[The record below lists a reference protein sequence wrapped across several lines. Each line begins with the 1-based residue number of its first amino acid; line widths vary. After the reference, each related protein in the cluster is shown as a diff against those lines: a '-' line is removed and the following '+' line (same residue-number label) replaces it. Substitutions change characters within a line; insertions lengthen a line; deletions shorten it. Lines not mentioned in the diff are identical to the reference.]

1 MSRSAQ
7 GCDPRLYV
15 RISDV
20 LRGQIE
26 EGTLKAGKPMTCLG
40 EVARS
45 FAVSRPTAQRAMHV
59 LVDEGLVWLVP
70 GLGYFVCESA

>member
-1 MSRSAQ
+1 MSRSAFDS
-7 GCDPRLYV
+7 DPRLYV
-15 RISDV
+15 QISDV

-26 EGTLKAGKPMTCLG
+26 NGTLKAGKPMLSLG

-45 FAVSRPTAQRAMHV
+45 FVVSRQTAQRAMQV
-59 LVDEGLVWLVP
+59 LVDERLVWLVP